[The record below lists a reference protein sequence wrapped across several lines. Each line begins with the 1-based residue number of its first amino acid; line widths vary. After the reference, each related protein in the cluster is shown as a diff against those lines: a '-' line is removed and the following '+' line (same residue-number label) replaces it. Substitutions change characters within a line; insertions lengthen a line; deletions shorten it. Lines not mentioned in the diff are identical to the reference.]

1 MALINCPECGA
12 QVSSSA
18 NACPH
23 CGYPI
28 YSLLKHNSEGNPVQ
42 STPAEPAP
50 VQSAPV
56 EPTPVQS
63 APAEPTPVQS
73 PPVEPTPVQSTPA
86 EPTPAQSAPAEP
98 TPAQSTPITSTSLPN
113 LNQSNFWGT
122 LSFAGAAVATSL
134 AFFYFIMLARF
145 AKPDASPEQWE
156 FIAYFASIVGM
167 FVGACRRS
175 HVPTILMAIISFVCM
190 MNISDALDD
199 RVIARLTGDA
209 EMLYDTANYGM
220 MIGIII
226 AGVGALLALGKSG
239 GASNL
244 ESKNILTIDVLAA
257 ILFVIMMLVPLF
269 HRWYEIKYN
278 YGTFESGSDYV
289 SSILLIAGLFG
300 ISAVVAKRYTLAK
313 LMAGVSAAIVFIDY
327 LVVKLDYTLSERA
340 AKEIKLE
347 GADVSTLDIAV
358 IALLAAAF
366 IVVLLNIRGQE
377 APKALETETPK
388 SRFDYTDLICLGMV
402 FVLIWININSY
413 IVCENSAEMND
424 LKEFLRE
431 NPDAKAEIYADSTL
445 FAIDKFWGVV
455 CYASLI
461 ASSALILCRKYLLSF
476 LAMILA
482 SLGVV
487 LLLTND
493 SALLVDNK
501 LVMVVPFIVGIS
513 TALLGLKALRAPKSS
528 EENQDLDRVVVA
540 IAGAIMITAMGND
553 MLMFLPMY
561 MVAVYVTGRHKLA
574 SVALSV
580 LMIILVSNMKLR
592 MGGDYEDIIN
602 IAKWVFVLMPLF
614 SPLRWVYNKF
624 VAAQ

>member
-28 YSLLKHNSEGNPVQ
+28 CSLLKHNSEGN
-42 STPAEPAP
+42 P

-73 PPVEPTPVQSTPA
+73 TPVEPAPAQSAPVEPTPVQSAPAEPTPVQSTPA
-86 EPTPAQSAPAEP
+86 EPTPE
-98 TPAQSTPITSTSLPN
+98 QSTPITSTPLPN
-113 LNQSNFWGT
+113 SSQSNFWGT
-122 LSFAGAAVATSL
+122 LSFAGAAVAASL
-134 AFFYFIMLARF
+134 AFFYFILLSRY
-145 AKPDASPEQWE
+145 AKPNDSTEQFE
-156 FIAYFASIVGM
+156 VIAYFASIVGM

-175 HVPTILMAIISFVCM
+175 HVPTILMAFISFVCM

-220 MIGIII
+220 MFGIII

-244 ESKNILTIDVLAA
+244 ESKNILTIDILVA

-269 HRWYEIKYN
+269 HGWYEVKYN
-278 YGTFESGSDYV
+278 YGTFEHSSHYV
-289 SSILLIAGLFG
+289 SSILLIAGFFG

-313 LMAGVSAAIVFIDY
+313 LTAGVSAAIVFIDY
-327 LVVKLDYTLSERA
+327 LIAKLDYTLSERA
-340 AKEIKLE
+340 AMKIKLE

-358 IALLAAAF
+358 IALLAAAL

-377 APKALETETPK
+377 ALKALETEKPK

-402 FVLIWININSY
+402 FVLIWMNIRSY
-413 IVCENSAEMND
+413 IVCENTAEMNE
-424 LKEFLRE
+424 LKAFMRE
-431 NPDAKAEIYADSTL
+431 NPDAKADIYANSSF

-476 LAMILA
+476 LAMTLA

-487 LLLTND
+487 LLLVND

-501 LVMVVPFIVGIS
+501 WVMVVPFIVGIS

-540 IAGAIMITAMGND
+540 IAGAIMITAAGNE
-553 MLMFLPMY
+553 MLIFLPMY
-561 MVAVYVTGRHKLA
+561 MIAVYVTGRHKLA

-580 LMIILVSNMKLR
+580 LMIILFSDMKFR

-614 SPLRWVYNKF
+614 SPLRWAYNKY